1 MTRKKMT
8 GRPTAQH
15 VRWVIARKLIEARL
29 ATRITGYPPAGEA
42 FTLDEIV
49 TLRQHL
55 KALRKAA
62 DDIERTVNAFLGE
75 GRR

>member
-1 MTRKKMT
+1 MTRKK
-8 GRPTAQH
+8 QI
-15 VRWVIARKLIEARL
+15 VIEEARL
-29 ATRITGYPPAGEA
+29 IDGWPQENNQTVIEA
-42 FTLDEIV
+42 EALAIHFALMDAADEIV